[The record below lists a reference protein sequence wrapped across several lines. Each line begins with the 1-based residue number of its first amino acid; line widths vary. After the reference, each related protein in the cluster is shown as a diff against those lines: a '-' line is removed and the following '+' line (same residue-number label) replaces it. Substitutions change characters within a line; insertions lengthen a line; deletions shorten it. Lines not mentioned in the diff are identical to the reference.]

1 MRKDK
6 KTNRKEQHQII
17 RLKRIEHQK
26 LIREKFKKYFLWR
39 LWWQFIIVWSVILI
53 LLLTI
58 FKPSETQDWA
68 VFIEFLFA
76 SIISLI
82 AIYFTLIIDR
92 QTSKSLEEIDILIK
106 NTKKIIEK
114 EKTKK
119 INLDQKKYDQ
129 KYLNYVNQDFYNKN
143 ISLKKEYENKIMNK
157 K

>member
-1 MRKDK
+1 MNNNKIKRNK
-6 KTNRKEQHQII
+6 QHEII
-17 RLKRIEHQK
+17 RLKRLEHRK

-39 LWWQFIIVWSVILI
+39 LWWQFIIVWIIILI

-92 QTSKSLEEIDILIK
+92 QTSKSLDEIDILIK
-106 NTKKIIEK
+106 NTKKIIEE
-114 EKTKK
+114 EKTQK
-119 INLDQKKYDQ
+119 IKTDKFKYNE
-129 KYLNYVNQDFYNKN
+129 KYLNFVNQDFYDKN
-143 ISLKKEYENKIMNK
+143 IDLKKKYENKIINK

>member
-1 MRKDK
+1 MNNNKLKRNK
-6 KTNRKEQHQII
+6 QHEII
-17 RLKRIEHQK
+17 RLKRLEHRK

-39 LWWQFIIVWSVILI
+39 LWWQFIIVWIIILI

-92 QTSKSLEEIDILIK
+92 QTSKSLDEIDILIK
-106 NTKKIIEK
+106 NTKKIIEE
-114 EKTKK
+114 EKTQK
-119 INLDQKKYDQ
+119 IKTDQFKYNE
-129 KYLNYVNQDFYNKN
+129 KYLNFMNQDFYDKN
-143 ISLKKEYENKIMNK
+143 IDLKKKYENKIINK